1 MSSDERPRR
10 RIATSRTASGISRE
24 EQAEIGAC
32 DQREPRYRRRPP
44 TGPHGDPASQGPI
57 QQAAGGGPA
66 ARLLR
71 KQLADQVRAGAP
83 QTQRERD
90 HLAREFDRAADRLDK
105 EA

>member
-10 RIATSRTASGISRE
+10 RIATSRTESGISRE
-24 EQAEIGAC
+24 EQAEIGAR

-44 TGPHGDPASQGPI
+44 TGPNGDLASQGPI
-57 QQAAGGGPA
+57 QQAAGGGST

-71 KQLADQVRAGAP
+71 QLADQVRAGAP

-90 HLAREFDRAADRLDK
+90 HLARDLDRAADRLDK
-105 EA
+105 GA